1 MRNEDARMVRLYS
14 PFQSAAKMGSG
25 RVAGEDG
32 LRA

>member
-1 MRNEDARMVRLYS
+1 MRNEGTRMACLYS
-14 PFQSAAKMGSG
+14 PFQSAAEMGSG